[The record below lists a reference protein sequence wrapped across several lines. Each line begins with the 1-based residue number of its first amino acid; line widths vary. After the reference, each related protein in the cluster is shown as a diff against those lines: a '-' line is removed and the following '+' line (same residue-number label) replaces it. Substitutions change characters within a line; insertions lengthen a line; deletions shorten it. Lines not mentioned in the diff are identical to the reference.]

1 MNAWLWQKR
10 VPFKN
15 PPLPY
20 IQQLALNALLP
31 PLCSAIQNYFIRQM
45 LTRCHPEIFAPGTNQ
60 QAFPPWWTNA
70 HICYRMIQIEFF
82 KNKIMSKI
90 YLFVS
95 SSKQFITLF
104 LTLGEGKKYWI
115 RDFVNV
121 ILFVAKSTIIFNL
134 TSLSIHK
141 MQIFHAKKITLFSL
155 PQLVGPIGPN
165 FSIDAKSA
173 RVNLG

>member
-1 MNAWLWQKR
+1 
-10 VPFKN
+10 
-15 PPLPY
+15 
-20 IQQLALNALLP
+20 
-31 PLCSAIQNYFIRQM
+31 
-45 LTRCHPEIFAPGTNQ
+45 
-60 QAFPPWWTNA
+60 
-70 HICYRMIQIEFF
+70 
-82 KNKIMSKI
+82 MSKI

-173 RVNLG
+173 RVNLGYNWMTPSLHRRSFYQKFGFKRVEKEPISFPLLHTPSRGRGVKHVLTPLFDRRLS